1 LALLQLPGP
10 TLFPYTTLFRSQGSM
25 TGVLSVPNMSNPI
38 QFLCGSIAGAARSN
52 SDEASRLCKEYL
64 GPFLSTLRMNY
75 PDVLLNP
82 VTGVFADPGQVVYSE
97 PGLEES
103 VPELRAPTA
112 EPGPAAA
119 EQTAP

>member
-82 VTGVFADPGQVVYSE
+82 VTRSE
-97 PGLEES
+97 EHTSETPVTFRS
-103 VPELRAPTA
+103 RMPSS
-112 EPGPAAA
+112 
-119 EQTAP
+119 